1 LAFVEMLSQ
10 VRSVGIVEGERIAS
24 LDFDQAEGGFL
35 ALVIVAPGLEFPE
48 LLDLVVGPASRLA
61 KTG

>member
-1 LAFVEMLSQ
+1 
-10 VRSVGIVEGERIAS
+10 VGIVEGERIAS

-35 ALVIVAPGLEFPE
+35 ALVIVAPGLEFRE